1 MNQDFSII
9 IPFYNEEEC
18 AASVLEE
25 IVRLYPGAEIIAVD
39 DGSSDHTWE
48 CITSCP
54 GVTGLRAPVNRGQSS
69 AMFAGLRHATR
80 PVCVL
85 LDGDGQND
93 PSDIPKL
100 LDLLASCDFACGV
113 RVKRRDT
120 AARRYASRIANAIRR
135 AFIHDGVTDTGCSL
149 KAMKRECVDHLVPF
163 NGMHRYIPA
172 LLLQA
177 GFAFAEIPV
186 NHRPRHSGQSKYTNW
201 NRALRGIYDLVGV
214 SWLLRRKVR
223 FDMKIQPA
231 NSHE

>member
-1 MNQDFSII
+1 MNHNISII

-18 AASVLEE
+18 TASMLEE
-25 IVRLYPGAEIIAVD
+25 VVALYPEAEIIAVD
-39 DGSSDHTWE
+39 DGSSDRTWE
-48 CITSCP
+48 CITACK

-69 AMFAGLRHATR
+69 AMFAGLRHASR
-80 PVCVL
+80 PICVL

-93 PSDIPKL
+93 PADIPKL
-100 LDLLASCDFACGV
+100 LALLVDHDFACGI
-113 RVKRRDT
+113 RVKRKDT
-120 AARRYASRIANAIRR
+120 AARRHASKIANSIRR

-177 GFAFAEIPV
+177 GFVFAETPV
-186 NHRPRHSGQSKYTNW
+186 NHRTRHSGQSKYTNW
-201 NRALRGIYDLVGV
+201 NRALRGIYDLFGV

-223 FDMKIQPA
+223 FDMNVQLP
-231 NSHE
+231 NPHE

>member
-1 MNQDFSII
+1 MDQNFSII

-18 AASVLEE
+18 AASVLAE
-25 IVRLYPGAEIIAVD
+25 IAKLYPAAEIIAVD
-39 DGSSDHTWE
+39 DGSSDGTWE
-48 CITSCP
+48 SIIACP
-54 GVTGLRAPVNRGQSS
+54 GITGLRAPVNRGQSS

-80 PVCVL
+80 PICVL

-93 PSDIPKL
+93 PADIPKL
-100 LDLLASCDFACGV
+100 LEPLASNDFVCGI
-113 RVKRRDT
+113 RVKRQDT
-120 AARRYASRIANAIRR
+120 AARRYASKIANAIRR

-177 GFAFAEIPV
+177 GFTFAEVPV
-186 NHRPRHSGQSKYTNW
+186 NHRTRHAGESKYTNW
-201 NRALRGIYDLVGV
+201 NRALRGIYDLFGV

-223 FDMKIQPA
+223 FDMKIHPPTR
-231 NSHE
+231 HE

>member
-18 AASVLEE
+18 ARSVLDE
-25 IVRLYPGAEIIAVD
+25 IVALYPNAEIIAVD
-39 DGSSDHTWE
+39 DGSSDRTWQS
-48 CITSCP
+48 ITACK
-54 GVTGLRAPVNRGQSS
+54 GVACLRAPVNRGQSS

-93 PSDIPKL
+93 PADIPKL
-100 LDLLASCDFACGV
+100 LELLSTRDFACGI
-113 RVKRRDT
+113 RVKRKDT
-120 AARRYASRIANAIRR
+120 AARRYASKIANAIRR

-149 KAMKRECVDHLVPF
+149 KAMKRECVEHLVPF

-177 GFAFAEIPV
+177 GYTFAEVPV
-186 NHRPRHSGQSKYTNW
+186 NHRSRHSGQSKYTNW
-201 NRALRGIYDLVGV
+201 NRALRGIYDLIGV
-214 SWLLRRKVR
+214 SWLLSRKVR
-223 FDMKIQPA
+223 FDMKTKPPTT
-231 NSHE
+231 HE